1 MENKEQF
8 NIPPTLERV
17 QSLIDKLTEGAETLV
32 KKERYSEEGVLVELE
47 IQLTEVDPE
56 GNIRQ
61 FDYLVNK
68 TGRMTVDE
76 VWFDSDGMP
85 VGGKHVAEYV
95 GGNWEMV

>member
-8 NIPPTLERV
+8 NIPPTIEKV
-17 QSLIDKLTEGAETLV
+17 QGLIDKLTEGAETV
-32 KKERYSEEGVLVELE
+32 IKKERFNEEGVLIELE
-47 IQLTEVDPE
+47 IQVSGLDHE

-76 VWFDSDGMP
+76 VRFDGGGMP
-85 VGGKHVAEYV
+85 LGGKQVAEYV
-95 GGNWEMV
+95 DGNWEMM